1 MKPRTVTRAAAAAL
15 VVLLVSGACGT
26 SSDDGAETPAVTSAP
41 PLAAEPAAP
50 APEPVP
56 PEPVLPEP
64 APPEPPPE
72 PPASPAPAPE
82 PAPPPP
88 EPPEEPE
95 AATDPAPAPAP
106 APEPQETSG
115 DPLDE
120 ATIAALAARLVS
132 AQESVTSTRLQVSMS
147 VAASFPGEP
156 PVALEDLPLM
166 TLTEVGDLTSA
177 EVDLAALMGGLAG
190 GLGGGPQPPALPP
203 VEMILQGETDLYLKL
218 ASLAA
223 LDPAGEAPWLAGLL
237 AEGDVDL
244 SDLWGF
250 VDLASAGGAEALAAL
265 GVAPRTGLQDDFVGL
280 LAAGLPEGALLE
292 ARSGGAGEVAGIP
305 TQEYTFVL
313 DLAALSEVP
322 EALGLIFGPD
332 PGPGDFGASPRD
344 FFGAPGASIPFEY
357 VLQVDSEDIIRRST
371 VVVDI
376 GAILAAVFS
385 ELAEAEGAPDGP
397 EGFPEFEYVMSMR
410 IDVVAL
416 NDPSLVVE
424 LPDPSLVVELPD
436 FVPGAAVSE
445 GAVY

>member
-1 MKPRTVTRAAAAAL
+1 MI
-15 VVLLVSGACGT
+15 LLVAGACGA
-26 SSDDGAETPAVTSAP
+26 SGDSGVETPAATSAP
-41 PLAAEPAAP
+41 PPAAEPAAP
-50 APEPVP
+50 APEPAEE
-56 PEPVLPEP
+56 PE
-64 APPEPPPE
+64 PEPPPPEPEPAEDPEPE
-72 PPASPAPAPE
+72 PPPPEPEPPPPE

-95 AATDPAPAPAP
+95 AATDPPPAPAP

-120 ATIAALAARLVS
+120 ATIATLAARLVS

-166 TLTEVGDLTSA
+166 TLTEVGDLTLA
-177 EVDLAALMGGLAG
+177 EVDIAALMGGLAG

-203 VEMILQGETDLYLKL
+203 VEMILQGETDLYLNL
-218 ASLAA
+218 ATLAA

-237 AEGDVDL
+237 AEGDGDL

-250 VDLASAGGAEALAAL
+250 VDLAGVGGAEALAAL
-265 GVAPRTGLQDDFVGL
+265 GVTPRTGLQDDFVGL

-292 ARSGGAGEVAGIP
+292 ARSGGVGEVAGIP

-322 EALGLIFGPD
+322 DALGLVFGPD
-332 PGPGDFGASPRD
+332 AGPGDFGASPGD
-344 FFGAPGASIPFEY
+344 FFGAPGASMPFEY
-357 VLQVDSEDIIRRST
+357 VLQVDSEDIIRSST

-385 ELAEAEGAPDGP
+385 ELAEAEGAPDSP

-424 LPDPSLVVELPD
+424 LPDPSLVVELPEFLPD
-436 FVPGAAVSE
+436 AAVSE
-445 GAVY
+445 GPAY